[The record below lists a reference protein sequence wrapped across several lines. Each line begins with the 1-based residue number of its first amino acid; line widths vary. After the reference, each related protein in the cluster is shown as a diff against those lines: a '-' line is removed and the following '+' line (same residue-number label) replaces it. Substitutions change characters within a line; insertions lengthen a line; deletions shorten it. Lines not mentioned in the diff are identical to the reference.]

1 MSERAQGPTPP
12 SDDLR
17 LVQEVTWLMIRMTA
31 RLQANFAVVAAE
43 AGLTATQ
50 AKLLMQLRP
59 SEALPMRVLAERLAY
74 DPSNLTGV
82 ADKLEQRGAVERRP
96 DPDDRRVKALAI
108 TAEGVRLRDAF
119 WERLV
124 SDPGPLGHLS
134 RAQLTRLKDA
144 LTKALGPANGA

>member
-1 MSERAQGPTPP
+1 
-12 SDDLR
+12 
-17 LVQEVTWLMIRMTA
+17 MIRMTA
-31 RLQANFAVVAAE
+31 RLQANFAAVAAE

-50 AKLLMQLRP
+50 AKVLMQLQP
-59 SEALPMRVLAERLAY
+59 SEALPMRALAERLAY

-96 DPDDRRVKALAI
+96 DANDRRVKALVI
-108 TAEGVRLRDAF
+108 TAEGLRLRDGF

-124 SDPGPLGHLS
+124 GDPGPLGHLS

-144 LTKALGPANGA
+144 LVEALGPADGP

>member
-1 MSERAQGPTPP
+1 MSERAQGAAPP
-12 SDDLR
+12 SEDLR

-31 RLQANFAVVAAE
+31 RLQANFAAIAAE

-59 SEALPMRVLAERLAY
+59 SEALPMRALAERLSY

-96 DPDDRRVKALAI
+96 DPGDRRVKALVI
-108 TAEGVRLRDAF
+108 TVEGQRLRDAF

-134 RAQLTRLKDA
+134 RAQLARLKDA
-144 LTKALGPANGA
+144 LVEALGTAAEG

>member
-1 MSERAQGPTPP
+1 VSQRHQGQAPP
-12 SDDLR
+12 SADLR
-17 LVQEVTWLMIRMTA
+17 LVQEVTWLMIAMTA
-31 RLQANFAVVAAE
+31 RLQANFAAIAAE
-43 AGLTATQ
+43 TGLTATQ
-50 AKLLMQLRP
+50 AKLLMQLQP
-59 SEALPMRVLAERLAY
+59 SEALPMRVLAERLSY

-96 DPDDRRVKALAI
+96 DANDRRVKALVI

-119 WERLV
+119 WQRLV

-144 LTKALGPANGA
+144 LTKALGPADGP

>member
-1 MSERAQGPTPP
+1 MSERAQGVAPP
-12 SDDLR
+12 SADLR
-17 LVQEVTWLMIRMTA
+17 LVQEVSWLMIRMTA
-31 RLQANFAVVAAE
+31 RLQANFAAIAAE
-43 AGLTATQ
+43 AGLSATQ
-50 AKLLMQLRP
+50 AKLLMQLQP

-96 DPDDRRVKALAI
+96 DPDDRRVKALAV

-134 RAQLTRLKDA
+134 RAQLTRLEAA
-144 LTKALGPANGA
+144 LVEALGPADGS

>member
-1 MSERAQGPTPP
+1 MSQRHQGQAPP
-12 SDDLR
+12 SADLR
-17 LVQEVTWLMIRMTA
+17 LVQEVTWLMIAMTA
-31 RLQANFAVVAAE
+31 RLQANFAAIAAE
-43 AGLTATQ
+43 TGLTPTQ
-50 AKLLMQLRP
+50 AKLLMQLQP
-59 SEALPMRVLAERLAY
+59 SEALPMRVLAERLSY

-96 DPDDRRVKALAI
+96 DANDRRVKALVI

-119 WERLV
+119 WQRLV

-144 LTKALGPANGA
+144 LTKALGPADGP